1 MQRVNRVVCGFEDEF
16 EELGGM
22 DDEEDDGTEELHF
35 VGWVVASVMGLVVVY
50 LGVEWV
56 WMRYVMPACPTSRG
70 EWWANECDRF
80 MKQGSI
86 KLEGGEK
93 VLVAEYE
100 EKEEEGE
107 GDFS

>member
-1 MQRVNRVVCGFEDEF
+1 
-16 EELGGM
+16 
-22 DDEEDDGTEELHF
+22 
-35 VGWVVASVMGLVVVY
+35 
-50 LGVEWV
+50 
-56 WMRYVMPACPTSRG
+56 MRYVMPACPTSRG